1 MLVTN
6 IWCPELGYIEDIKSL
21 TLKLSKYQVIRR
33 MTSIAL
39 KMKSNDV
46 ESCGVGYVFGYDEED
61 PILGLAVRCV
71 WKSTDHL
78 NFSFSQPPPQ
88 PQPQFIIFP
97 QPQP

>member
-1 MLVTN
+1 
-6 IWCPELGYIEDIKSL
+6 
-21 TLKLSKYQVIRR
+21 

-78 NFSFSQPPPQ
+78 KFSFSPTLFQTRSPNLETGGMC
-88 PQPQFIIFP
+88 
-97 QPQP
+97 